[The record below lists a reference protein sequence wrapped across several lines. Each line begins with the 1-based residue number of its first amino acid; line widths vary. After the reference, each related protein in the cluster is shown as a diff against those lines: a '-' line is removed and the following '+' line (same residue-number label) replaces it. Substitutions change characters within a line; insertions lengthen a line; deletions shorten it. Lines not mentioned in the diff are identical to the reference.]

1 MHRDKIIARILFIFS
16 VANLALAAPAVV
28 RQRHLDVAKA
38 ASQKRGPPGSG
49 NGETGDSPPE
59 SSSRMPSHDGPTDGS
74 PAAANRITTQAS
86 GAPGL
91 GNEETADL
99 PPESSSRMHVL
110 TSFSSSAPAG
120 HITTQPSGLGNE
132 ETVDSSSSRMH
143 GLTNGW
149 GLSSS
154 APAGRITTQG
164 AWGSD
169 NGEAGGLTSSWS
181 GSSPHDDPDE
191 WSDRAWVDNAWL
203 PASQSSSAAANH
215 ITTHRTKAPGG
226 LTALFGGNEVTRPD
240 HELTAPVP
248 LHDHLTKSRLAWL
261 LGPDSPESSSSSR
274 PELSSSVLPHSSPTD
289 EWPWPGHV
297 AQVSPPLERP
307 SAPPPDQALGATAS
321 SSSDSAQWAHSE
333 DLPPP
338 YQGSASKSLAAP
350 EADRFFGDA
359 LTHSKA
365 LLYSGVAAAIGG
377 TAALAYGI
385 HKYIKL
391 PYVSPLSCG
400 HLAKSQT
407 F

>member
-1 MHRDKIIARILFIFS
+1 M
-16 VANLALAAPAVV
+16 AN
-28 RQRHLDVAKA
+28 A
-38 ASQKRGPPGSG
+38 ASQKRGPPGSD
-49 NGETGDSPPE
+49 NGETGNSPPE
-59 SSSRMPSHDGPTDGS
+59 SSSRMPLHDGPTDGS
-74 PAAANRITTQAS
+74 SAAANRITTQAS
-86 GAPGL
+86 GASGL

-99 PPESSSRMHVL
+99 PPESSSRMNIL

-120 HITTQPSGLGNE
+120 HITTQASGLGNE

-154 APAGRITTQG
+154 APAGRITTHG

-203 PASQSSSAAANH
+203 PASQPPSAAANH
-215 ITTHRTKAPGG
+215 ITTHRTKAPG
-226 LTALFGGNEVTRPD
+226 ALFWGDQITEDLPPD
-240 HELTAPVP
+240 HNLPAPVPVHP
-248 LHDHLTKSRLAWL
+248 LHDHLTKSRLAWV
-261 LGPDSPESSSSSR
+261 LGPDSPESSSRPWTSSS
-274 PELSSSVLPHSSPTD
+274 ELSHSSPTD
-289 EWPWPGHV
+289 EWPWSGHV
-297 AQVSPPLERP
+297 SQVSSPLERP
-307 SAPPPDQALGATAS
+307 SVAPPDQALGAAAS

-338 YQGSASKSLAAP
+338 YRSSAPNSLAAP
-350 EADRFFGDA
+350 EADRFFGDT

-365 LLYSGVAAAIGG
+365 LLYSGVAAAIGS

-385 HKYIKL
+385 RKFIKL
-391 PYVSPLSCG
+391 PYVSLLSCG
-400 HLAKSQT
+400 HLAESQT